1 VTRTT
6 TSRTNAG
13 RVTVQVRTP
22 KQETAVLPTP
32 VPKDVSQ
39 DQTITKTA
47 DLTDLEICKTED
59 ATPRPDVSNG
69 FPRPATALTGTVSA
83 RILYVPIVFTD
94 LPFTDGD
101 LTRIKNATDNVSK
114 FYKETSFGRVSV
126 SYDFLAKNL
135 WVTMR
140 KTATEYRLPEN
151 IPQRNNQQL
160 VEDALALVDAS
171 VNFGLYDGVVVT
183 SGYSQSIYGGQGF
196 PGMTFSTNNGRAKG
210 VSLELGTSSGNSSVM
225 AHELGHSL
233 FGLEDLYVFLNPTR
247 PSVPDPQPAA
257 NWDLMSGNSSEFF
270 GWNKLL
276 MGWLEPNHLRC
287 LTNQV
292 SSSHYIETIDS
303 PGNKPKLILIN
314 VSPGVTLAV
323 EGRKAGVLVYK
334 IDSRIA
340 HGDGPIL
347 AEKRLLSSSEQLTR
361 DSWTVRVKDSDSKGF
376 LVEVVKR

>member
-1 VTRTT
+1 
-6 TSRTNAG
+6 
-13 RVTVQVRTP
+13 VTVQVRTP
-22 KQETAVLPTP
+22 RQEAIVSPAP
-32 VPKDVSQ
+32 VPKDLSQ

-59 ATPRPDVSNG
+59 ATPRPDVTNG

-101 LTRIKNATDNVSK
+101 LTRIKNATDNVPK

-140 KTATEYRLPEN
+140 KTAAEYRLPEN

-160 VEDALALVDAS
+160 VEDALALVDSS
-171 VNFGLYDGVVVT
+171 VNFSLYDGVVVT
-183 SGYSQSIYGGQGF
+183 SGYSQIIYGGQGF
-196 PGMTFSTNNGRAKG
+196 PGMTFSTNNGMAKG
-210 VSLELGTSSGNSSVM
+210 VSLELGSSSGNSSVM
-225 AHELGHSL
+225 SHELGHSL

-247 PSVPDPQPAA
+247 PSVPDPRPAS
-257 NWDLMSGNSSEFF
+257 NWDIMSGNSSEFF
-270 GWNKLL
+270 GWNKFLN
-276 MGWLEPNHLRC
+276 GWLEPNHLRC
-287 LTNQV
+287 LTNQI

-303 PGNKPKLILIN
+303 TSNKAKLILIN
-314 VSPGVTLAV
+314 LSPGVTLAV

-334 IDSRIA
+334 IDSRIG

-361 DSWTVRVKDSDSKGF
+361 EGWTVKIKDSDPKGF
-376 LVEVVKR
+376 LVEIVKG